1 MPFPDYPDWFPQ
13 PLEDGYGLDLNT
25 GVVRTEF
32 ENGNTRQRRVYD
44 NLPQRFQL
52 SFSMN
57 TRMLSSWTLWVN
69 QYGFDWFLLK
79 LASPNSYLGEDP
91 YGLVKPH
98 KVRITSDKIRVN
110 ADGFDHYIVSVDVEC
125 EKTERYSK
133 SFYNQFDDR
142 VTWYN
147 PDDASYFYATRP
159 PQ

>member
-1 MPFPDYPDWFPQ
+1 MPYPDYPNWFPQ

-25 GVVRTEF
+25 GVIRAEF

-52 SFSMN
+52 TFAMSAR
-57 TRMLSSWTLWVN
+57 TLSSWTLWVN
-69 QYGFDWFLLK
+69 QYGFDWFMLN
-79 LASPNSYLGEDP
+79 LASPNSYLGEGT

-110 ADGFDHYIVSVDVEC
+110 ADGFDHFKVTVDVEC

-133 SFYNQFDDR
+133 SFYNTFDDS
-142 VTWYN
+142 VVWYDQN
-147 PDDASYFYATRP
+147 DATYFYATRP